1 MKKLALVGAGKM
13 GTAIAR
19 GLIRNEVW
27 PREGLAAAD
36 VSAPARSAF
45 EAATGVV
52 VAGSAEGVV
61 SGADVVLVAVKPQ
74 VAAAAV
80 PPLKEACRGALVVSI
95 MAGVTLARLGDWL
108 GGGRIVRVMPNT
120 PLTVGKGA
128 SVFACGPDVSEADR
142 ETVRRI
148 FGALGIV
155 YEMGEEQLD
164 AVTALSGSGP
174 AYVFEMIQAL
184 ADAAVAVGLP
194 PDEALALTAQTV
206 AGAAE
211 MVQQGLGSP
220 DELRIAVTSPGGT
233 TAAGLAVLGAADFR
247 GLIRDVLR
255 AARDRSVE
263 LGKSAG

>member
-1 MKKLALVGAGKM
+1 MMRLALIGAGKM

-36 VSAPARSAF
+36 VSAPARAAF
-45 EAATGVV
+45 EAATGIR
-52 VAGSAEGVV
+52 VAESPEAVAP
-61 SGADVVLVAVKPQ
+61 GANVVLVAVKPQ

-80 PPLKEACRGALVVSI
+80 PPLREACGDALVVSI
-95 MAGVTLARLGDWL
+95 MAGVTLYRLSGWL
-108 GGGRIVRVMPNT
+108 GSGRIVRVMPNT

-128 SVFACGPDVSEADR
+128 SVFACGPDVNDADR
-142 ETVRRI
+142 QTVRLI
-148 FGALGIV
+148 FGTLGTV
-155 YEMGEEQLD
+155 YEMDEGKLD

-194 PDEALALTAQTV
+194 SEEALALTAQTV

-211 MVQQGLGSP
+211 MVQQGLGTP

-233 TAAGLAVLGAADFR
+233 TAAGLAVLGNAGFR

-263 LGKSAG
+263 LGKDAG